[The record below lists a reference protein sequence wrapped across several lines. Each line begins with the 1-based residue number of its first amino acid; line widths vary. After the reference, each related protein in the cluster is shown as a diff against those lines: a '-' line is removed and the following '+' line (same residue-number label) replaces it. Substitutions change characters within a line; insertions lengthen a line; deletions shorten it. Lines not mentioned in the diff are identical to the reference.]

1 MNAVLAE
8 FRATVE
14 APCEPREIS
23 EREAR
28 DGVLGCTAL
37 RLRGGRVLNWRNVE
51 RLESAVETLTGA
63 GLDYVAALNFF
74 VFDRRGEV
82 VALLPSGYFLIREK
96 KK

>member
-1 MNAVLAE
+1 MNAVLEE

-23 EREAR
+23 EREAE

-37 RLRGGRVLNWRNVE
+37 RLRGGRVTRVMNWRNVE
-51 RLESAVETLTGA
+51 RLENAVQTLTDA

-74 VFDRRGEV
+74 VFDRRGDV
-82 VALLPSGYFLIREK
+82 VAPVSRNYF
-96 KK
+96 